1 MKLKELFDNT
11 GAGKGFLPKISVNM
25 DDVDQNDRYEI
36 AGMLRGL
43 KVAIEGFKSISG
55 LTNDLFDD
63 DGSVVLTFESI
74 DNARYFKECV
84 DYYFDDAILAALKV
98 KRRVRRSK

>member
-1 MKLKELFDNT
+1 MKIKEDF
-11 GAGKGFLPKISVNM
+11 APPGKDYLPKLSINM
-25 DDVDQNDRYEI
+25 DDVPQGDRDEI

-43 KVAIEGFKSISG
+43 KVALEGFKSISG

-63 DGSVVLTFESI
+63 NGSVILEFESV

-84 DYYFDDAILAALKV
+84 HYYFDGGILEALKV
-98 KRRVRRSK
+98 KRRVRRLA